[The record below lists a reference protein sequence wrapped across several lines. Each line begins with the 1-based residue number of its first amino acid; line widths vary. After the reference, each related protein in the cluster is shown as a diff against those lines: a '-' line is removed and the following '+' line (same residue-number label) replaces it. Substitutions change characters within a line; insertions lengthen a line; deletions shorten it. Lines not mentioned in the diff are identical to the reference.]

1 MNSVWTG
8 IGLRLAATGL
18 FAIMSLFVRM
28 ASLEAPVGQ
37 IMFWRSSVAI
47 VPIVLYLMWRHE
59 FPRALRT
66 KRPWGH
72 LKRSTFGGVSMFL
85 SFVSLAYLPLAL
97 ATALG
102 FLAPLV
108 VIPVAIIV
116 LRENPGWLVTG
127 ATVAG
132 FAGVFLILWPMISTP
147 GLDHET
153 MIGIGA
159 GIAFAITTAF
169 AKTQI
174 KALTTTEPS
183 GTIAFYFALVCSI
196 GGLLTIP
203 FGWAPVSSGN
213 LVWLI
218 GAGLT
223 GGLAHIAMTEAL
235 ARAPV
240 STLSA
245 FEYTAMIWAIALD
258 LLVFGVLPAPVSL
271 MGAVLIVLAAALVM
285 FNDRLVDLAKRQ
297 LAKTAPALD
306 AGPLSDAPPTAPAKT
321 PAE

>member
-1 MNSVWTG
+1 MNSVWSG

-18 FAIMSLFVRM
+18 FAVMSLFVRM
-28 ASLEAPVGQ
+28 ASFEAPVGQ
-37 IMFWRSSVAI
+37 IVFWRSSVALI
-47 VPIVLYLMWRHE
+47 PIILYLMWRKE

-72 LKRSTFGGVSMFL
+72 LKRSTYGCVSMFL

-108 VIPVAIIV
+108 VIPIAIVA
-116 LRENPGWLVTG
+116 LRENPGWLVIS
-127 ATVAG
+127 ATLAG
-132 FAGVFLILWPMISTP
+132 FVGVFMMLWPMISTP
-147 GLDHET
+147 GLDHNT

-159 GIAFAITTAF
+159 GVAFAITTAF
-169 AKTQI
+169 AKVQI
-174 KALTTTEPS
+174 KSLTTTEPS
-183 GTIAFYFALVCSI
+183 GTIAFYFAVICSI
-196 GGLLTIP
+196 GGLLSLP
-203 FGWAPVSSGN
+203 FGWASISTNSIV
-213 LVWLI
+213 LLI
-218 GAGLT
+218 SAGLT

-235 ARAPV
+235 ARAPA

-258 LLVFGVLPAPVSL
+258 LLVFSVLPAPVSL
-271 MGAVLIVLAAALVM
+271 MGGVLIVLAAAMVG
-285 FNDRLVDLAKRQ
+285 FNDQIIAYAKR
-297 LAKTAPALD
+297 LIGCSNNDHGVTA
-306 AGPLSDAPPTAPAKT
+306 APEDK

>member
-1 MNSVWTG
+1 MNSIWSG
-8 IGLRLAATGL
+8 IGLRLSATAL

-28 ASLEAPVGQ
+28 ASFEAPVGQ
-37 IMFWRSSVAI
+37 IVFWRSSIALL
-47 VPIVLYLMWRHE
+47 PIILYLIWRKE

-66 KRPWGH
+66 KHPWGH
-72 LKRSTFGGVSMFL
+72 LKRSTYGCVSMFL
-85 SFVSLAYLPLAL
+85 SFISLAYLPLAL

-108 VIPVAIIV
+108 VIPVAILA
-116 LRENPGWLVTG
+116 LRENPGWLVIS
-127 ATVAG
+127 ATFGG

-147 GLDHET
+147 GLDHGT
-153 MIGIGA
+153 IIGITA

-169 AKTQI
+169 AKVQI

-183 GTIAFYFALVCSI
+183 GTIAFYFAVVCSI

-203 FGWAPVSSGN
+203 FGWVPVSSEN
-213 LVWLI
+213 LIWLI

-235 ARAPV
+235 ARAPA

-245 FEYTAMIWAIALD
+245 FEYTAMIWAILLD
-258 LLVFGVLPAPVSL
+258 VVVFGILPAPISL
-271 MGAVLIVLAAALVM
+271 MGGVLIVLAAAIVM
-285 FNDRLVDLAKRQ
+285 FNDRLIALAQRYFGGSKPPK
-297 LAKTAPALD
+297 AKF
-306 AGPLSDAPPTAPAKT
+306 